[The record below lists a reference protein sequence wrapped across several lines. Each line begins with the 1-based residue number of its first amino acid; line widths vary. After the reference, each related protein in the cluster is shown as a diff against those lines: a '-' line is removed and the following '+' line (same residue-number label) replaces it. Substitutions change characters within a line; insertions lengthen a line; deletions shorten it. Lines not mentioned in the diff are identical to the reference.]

1 MKTSTA
7 LAALVAA
14 IFPALALGAE
24 PASTNATTAT
34 PWIVTRSVD
43 PVTDVESVT
52 VSGSAP
58 TITVQNNPHVPRLFI
73 RRRGE
78 TTELFYTL
86 GGEGANFPRKGAT
99 VTLRLDAEPAENSEW
114 TASTTR
120 ATLFYHGDV
129 AALVD
134 RLRAADRLLVR
145 VQTTLGEITTA
156 TFDLAGLRAAWEDFE
171 RP

>member
-14 IFPALALGAE
+14 ILPALALGAE
-24 PASTNATTAT
+24 PASTNAATAT

-43 PVTDVESVT
+43 PVTDAESVT
-52 VSGSAP
+52 VSGTAP
-58 TITVQNNPHVPRLFI
+58 TITVRHNQHVPRLFI

-78 TTELFYTL
+78 MTELFYTL
-86 GGEGANFPRKGAT
+86 GGEGANFPRAGAT
-99 VTLRLDAEPAENSEW
+99 VTLRLDAEPAESSEW

-134 RLRAADRLLVR
+134 RLRAADRLIVR
-145 VQTTLGEITTA
+145 VQTTLGDITTA

>member
-1 MKTSTA
+1 MV
-7 LAALVAA
+7 LAGGAHLVLSADSYV
-14 IFPALALGAE
+14 
-24 PASTNATTAT
+24 ASTNAATAT

-52 VSGSAP
+52 VSGAAP
-58 TITVQNNPHVPRLFI
+58 TITVRRNQHVPRLSI

-78 TTELFYTL
+78 TTEILYTI
-86 GGEGANFPRKGAT
+86 GGDGANFPRKGAT
-99 VTLRLDAEPAENSEW
+99 VTLRLDTDPAESSEW

-145 VQTTLGEITTA
+145 VQTTLGDITTA
-156 TFDLAGLRAAWEDFE
+156 TFDLAGLRASWDEFQ
-171 RP
+171 R